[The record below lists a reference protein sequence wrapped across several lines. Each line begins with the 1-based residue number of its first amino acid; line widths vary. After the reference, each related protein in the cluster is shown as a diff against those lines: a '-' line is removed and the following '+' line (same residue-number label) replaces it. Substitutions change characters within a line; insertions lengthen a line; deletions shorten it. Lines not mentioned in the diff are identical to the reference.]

1 MYQSYFENWEVKE
14 NFTKEYISLW
24 NGWLG
29 KESNKLEL
37 VTEHEWA
44 RFNELIRL
52 IAKEYEIKVVNC
64 GSETIEDIENIEDTL
79 SSYEVSMNKESSHFS
94 KYLLPKLECIITEEW
109 DYTYILWHKKN
120 GAAEKLFPL
129 IKDANLEHFSG

>member
-79 SSYEVSMNKESSHFS
+79 SR
-94 KYLLPKLECIITEEW
+94 
-109 DYTYILWHKKN
+109 
-120 GAAEKLFPL
+120 
-129 IKDANLEHFSG
+129 IKGDASL